1 MKFSAAAVLVLAGV
15 STALASPAPA
25 HAARHDAHNHSFR
38 ARAMEKRNETAVHL
52 EKRFD
57 GARFTYYSTGL

>member
-38 ARAMEKRNETAVHL
+38 ARAMEKRNATAVHL